1 MITVLENYS
10 IENIFPGEGV
20 RGITSFSRGGGGGSR
35 PILRKFTMSV
45 RVDIKSKLSFQI
57 VSITYI

>member
-20 RGITSFSRGGGGGSR
+20 RGITSFSWGGVEAYSSEIYYECTCR
-35 PILRKFTMSV
+35 H
-45 RVDIKSKLSFQI
+45 
-57 VSITYI
+57 

>member
-10 IENIFPGEGV
+10 IANIFPGEGV
-20 RGITSFSRGGGGGSR
+20 RGITSFSWGGSR
-35 PILRKFTMSV
+35 PILLKFTMSV